1 MPVISGVGHETDFTI
16 ADFSADV
23 RAATP
28 TAAAELAAT
37 ARADW
42 MASLSADCI
51 DLRRAMLRA
60 VSESNLNLDNLA
72 RRLQSPA
79 ARIGHQ
85 RLQVVALSTA
95 MTHAVRAPINR
106 NSFTLAQLRARWAS
120 HRPDLRAWRAE
131 IASQQRHL
139 ASSLAGQMRARR
151 DALAALAAQL
161 ELLNPQRT
169 LERGYAIVSDA
180 RGHVLRSPAAI
191 RAHETLT
198 VRLAEGSAEVG
209 VASVQG
215 VLE

>member
-1 MPVISGVGHETDFTI
+1 
-16 ADFSADV
+16 
-23 RAATP
+23 
-28 TAAAELAAT
+28 
-37 ARADW
+37 
-42 MASLSADCI
+42 
-51 DLRRAMLRA
+51 
-60 VSESNLNLDNLA
+60 
-72 RRLQSPA
+72 
-79 ARIGHQ
+79 
-85 RLQVVALSTA
+85 
-95 MTHAVRAPINR
+95 MTHAMRAPINR

-120 HRPDLRAWRAE
+120 HRPDVRGWRAE

-180 RGHVLRSPAAI
+180 RGHVLRAPGAI
-191 RAHETLT
+191 RVHDKLT